1 MTVEQILLDRIND
14 LNTQLQ
20 TSEIERVELQ
30 KLYDETEDQLN
41 MVEDAADYWQE
52 AYAQLFNAIHR
63 AITDANLNETQ
74 NVLAVIAV
82 LEKHAG
88 QSQQEVEL

>member
-41 MVEDAADYWQE
+41 QVEDAADYWQE

-63 AITDANLNETQ
+63 ACHAIYSDEQTVKL
-74 NVLAVIAV
+74 VIEV
-82 LEKHAG
+82 LERNAG
-88 QSQQEVEL
+88 QSDQEVEL

>member
-1 MTVEQILLDRIND
+1 MTVEQILLDKIND

-30 KLYDETEDQLN
+30 KLYDETENQLN
-41 MVEDAADYWQE
+41 IVEDAAEYWQE

-63 AITDANLNETQ
+63 ACHAIYTDEET
-74 NVLAVIAV
+74 VRMVIKV
-82 LEKHAG
+82 LEKNAG
-88 QSQQEVEL
+88 QSEQEVEL

>member
-41 MVEDAADYWQE
+41 KVEDAADYWQE

-63 AITDANLNETQ
+63 ACHAIYTDEET
-74 NVLAVIAV
+74 VRMVIKV

-88 QSQQEVEL
+88 QSEQEVEL

>member
-41 MVEDAADYWQE
+41 KVEDAADYWQE

-63 AITDANLNETQ
+63 ACHAIYTDEET
-74 NVLAVIAV
+74 VRMVIKV
-82 LEKHAG
+82 LERNAG